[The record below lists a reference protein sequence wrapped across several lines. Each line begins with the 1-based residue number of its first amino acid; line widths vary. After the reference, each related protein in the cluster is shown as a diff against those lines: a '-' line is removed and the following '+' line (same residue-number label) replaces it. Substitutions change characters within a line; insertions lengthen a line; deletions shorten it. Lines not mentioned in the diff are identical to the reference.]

1 MAKQRKNCKI
11 TKYIRI
17 SQRSLVAWGFFLAV
31 APAVTAAGRVPTAPG
46 APPALAADGRSAD
59 GRSADGQSEEPAAK
73 PKNAAD
79 TFVVPRPQPGEP
91 ERRWAVDTEHRF
103 LWLEGREKVGETV
116 FRITRVPHEDTHGY
130 VVDASRSYNRRGI
143 SHRGR
148 STTILTAAGLPLH
161 FQEMVHLG
169 TASGALSSQETTV
182 EAAAGKAHVV
192 SQHNG
197 PGGRRVERDIESPE
211 NAFLYANQA
220 VEHWAILTTAL
231 PNEFER
237 NSLLVLYPDQD
248 RVLVLQFEAKETE
261 SLRHGEHEVETRR
274 VAFHSASGG
283 VSGTVWLDKA
293 GRLAQIRF
301 ANSSLR
307 VVRVLKSP

>member
-1 MAKQRKNCKI
+1 MAKQRNHCK
-11 TKYIRI
+11 TTEYFRI
-17 SQRSLVAWGFFLAV
+17 SRTFVVAWGFFLAV
-31 APAVTAAGRVPTAPG
+31 APAAVTAAGRVPAAPG
-46 APPALAADGRSAD
+46 ALPAPTADAR
-59 GRSADGQSEEPAAK
+59 SEEPTPK

-79 TFVVPRPQPGEP
+79 TFVVPRPRPGEP

-116 FRITRVPHEDTHGY
+116 FRITRIPHEDAHGY
-130 VVDASRSYNRRGI
+130 VVDANRSYNRRGV
-143 SHRGR
+143 SHQGG
-148 STTILTAAGLPLH
+148 STTVLTAAGLPLR
-161 FQEMVHLG
+161 FQEKVHLG
-169 TASGALSSQETTV
+169 TASGALSSQETTL
-182 EAAAGKAHVV
+182 EAAPGKAHVV

-197 PGGRRVERDIESPE
+197 PGGRRVERDIELPE

-231 PNEFER
+231 PLEFER

-248 RVLVLQFEAKETE
+248 RVLVLRFEIDGNE
-261 SLRHGEHEVETRR
+261 SLRLGEHEVETRR

-307 VVRVLKSP
+307 VVRVLATP